1 MHVQVNYIWGEDI
14 NIVFIYCLTF
24 FIILS
29 HFFYYLQNRTSRAWQ
44 HLDLYGR
51 RKRIPGARV
60 SKYSISTNEERLRS
74 YDFYFT
80 TFHANSTLNHS
91 SVDRRSSRGPTGNI
105 GGEGHYGLNLVG
117 DTNLENCNAR

>member
-1 MHVQVNYIWGEDI
+1 MKISTLYLYIVSLFLYI
-14 NIVFIYCLTF
+14 F
-24 FIILS
+24 FLL
-29 HFFYYLQNRTSRAWQ
+29 FTNRTSRAWQ